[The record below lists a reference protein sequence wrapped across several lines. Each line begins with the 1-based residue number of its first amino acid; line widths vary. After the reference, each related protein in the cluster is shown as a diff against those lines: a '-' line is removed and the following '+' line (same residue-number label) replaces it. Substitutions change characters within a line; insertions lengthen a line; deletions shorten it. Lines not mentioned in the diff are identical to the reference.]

1 MSLQGDIGLSAPF
14 AGPLYAQVAA
24 MLRGKI
30 CSSEWSASEPLPNEA
45 ALAKDMGV
53 SIGTVRKALE
63 MLEQERLINR
73 RQGRGTFIVQISEET
88 ELQRFSNFVSNGKK
102 LKAETSKV
110 TSEVADANADEILKL
125 RLKAGD
131 KVIRLETVW
140 GASQRLKAFEK
151 ISVPHARFPGL
162 ERQQTRTGQF
172 LFPLYRQAFQV
183 VITQVAEKVS
193 CINADDKLAEI
204 LGVRPQQA
212 VLQIDRIAR
221 AMTVGDVEWST
232 RFVHLTDAHYAVLMS

>member
-30 CSSEWSASEPLPNEA
+30 CSSEWSAAEPLPNEA

-88 ELQRFSNFVSNGKK
+88 ELQRFSNIVSNGKK
-102 LKAETSKV
+102 LKGETSKV
-110 TSEVADANADEILKL
+110 T
-125 RLKAGD
+125 
-131 KVIRLETVW
+131 T
-140 GASQRLKAFEK
+140 Q
-151 ISVPHARFPGL
+151 P
-162 ERQQTRTGQF
+162 TR
-172 LFPLYRQAFQV
+172 
-183 VITQVAEKVS
+183 S
-193 CINADDKLAEI
+193 
-204 LGVRPQQA
+204 
-212 VLQIDRIAR
+212 
-221 AMTVGDVEWST
+221 
-232 RFVHLTDAHYAVLMS
+232 